1 MTKRVVIFTIIV
13 LMFTVG
19 VVFAF
24 SGSIDRYVISSG
36 GGLSQSGEFSMRATI
51 GQPVAGVKVSGPYEV
66 HSGFWVGSIPRYKLF
81 MPSIIK

>member
-1 MTKRVVIFTIIV
+1 MTKRVVILIIIA
-13 LMFTVG
+13 LLLTAG

-24 SGSIDRYVISSG
+24 SGSIDLHVISSG
-36 GGLSQSGEFSMRATI
+36 GGLSQSGEFSMHATI

-81 MPSIIK
+81 LPSIMK